1 MEGMGYCKELL
12 RFIVPCG
19 EILDNAAGVTDTC
32 WQIINVGFK
41 VKLQEV

>member
-1 MEGMGYCKELL
+1 MDGMLQRTFEV
-12 RFIVPCG
+12 IVPCG
-19 EILDNAAGVTDTC
+19 EILDKAAGVTDSC